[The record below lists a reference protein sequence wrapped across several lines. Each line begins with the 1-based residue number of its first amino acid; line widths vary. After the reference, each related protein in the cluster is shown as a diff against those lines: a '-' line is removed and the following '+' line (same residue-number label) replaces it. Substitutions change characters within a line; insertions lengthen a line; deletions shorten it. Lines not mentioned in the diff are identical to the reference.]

1 MDDIKKDQN
10 HFLTS
15 MPITAD
21 QIFTYKEACKREKIL
36 FNPNPQMTWDLTGD
50 RFHGQ
55 MKIEDEFKEHSET
68 MKIITKEMGFE
79 VNHGLVSTYRAIN
92 LLKFSI
98 GNLRSDGKKQA
109 VSELLSKIKENKS
122 FFNTDK
128 ILFKT
133 FINKLKNSEKDADDL
148 LYSEIIDKCIK
159 ESR

>member
-1 MDDIKKDQN
+1 
-10 HFLTS
+10 
-15 MPITAD
+15 
-21 QIFTYKEACKREKIL
+21 
-36 FNPNPQMTWDLTGD
+36 
-50 RFHGQ
+50 

-68 MKIITKEMGFE
+68 MKIITKEMGIE

-98 GNLRSDGKKQA
+98 GNIRSGGKKLV

-133 FINKLKNSEKDADDL
+133 FIK
-148 LYSEIIDKCIK
+148 
-159 ESR
+159 